1 MLTLETMKT
10 LYFDCFSGISGDM
23 TIGALLDLG
32 VDLAYLTSELR
43 KLPVE
48 GYELKASRVTR
59 SNLSAMKFDV
69 VVQGEEKHEHHHDH
83 DHDHEHGHH
92 HDHDHHHEHHGHS
105 HSHGHFHRKASQIL
119 GMIRDSHLNANT
131 KRIAAEIFT
140 KLAISEGKV
149 HHIAP
154 EDVEF
159 HEVGAVDSIVDTVG
173 SAIGF
178 DALGI
183 ERFLCSA
190 INIGSGFIHCQH
202 GVFPVPAPATADLLR
217 HATIYQKHAQTELVT
232 PTGAAILAATVNRFG
247 NLNGFAAERIG
258 YGAGTKQFADF
269 PNCLRLMLGEEQQ
282 TTSNGQRSGD
292 VIVIEAN
299 IDDMNPQNFGY
310 VTEKLLAAG
319 ALDVFTI
326 PIQMKKSR
334 PGQLL
339 QVLAPSDAVDALSR
353 LIFLETTTIG
363 LRKYPVDR
371 TILDREFVDVDTEY
385 GKVRIKVSR
394 MNGEVVNFTPEFE
407 DCARIARE
415 KNVALKR
422 VQALATHAY
431 LKQSGGGR

>member
-1 MLTLETMKT
+1 MKT

-32 VDLAYLTSELR
+32 VDLGYLTSELR

-69 VVQGEEKHEHHHDH
+69 LVQGEEKYEHHHDH
-83 DHDHEHGHH
+83 DHDHEHGH
-92 HDHDHHHEHHGHS
+92 DHEHEHHHHEHHGHS
-105 HSHGHFHRKASQIL
+105 HSHTHSHSHGQHFHRKASQIL

-131 KRIAAEIFT
+131 KRIASEIFT

-149 HHIAP
+149 HHITP

-232 PTGAAILAATVNRFG
+232 PTGAAILAAVVNRFG
-247 NLNGFAAERIG
+247 NLSGFAAERIG

-269 PNCLRLMLGEEQQ
+269 PNCLRLMVGEEE
-282 TTSNGQRSGD
+282 RHSGD

-310 VTEKLLAAG
+310 VTDKLLAAG

-339 QVLAPSDAVDALSR
+339 QVLAPSGAVDALSR
-353 LIFLETTTIG
+353 LIFEETTTIG

-371 TILDREFVDVDTEY
+371 TTLEREFVEVDIEY
-385 GKVRIKVSR
+385 GKVRVKVSR
-394 MNGEVVNFTPEFE
+394 MNGEVVNFAPEFE

-415 KNVALKR
+415 KNIALKR

-431 LKQSGGGR
+431 MKQSGR

>member
-1 MLTLETMKT
+1 MKT

-32 VDLAYLTSELR
+32 VDLGYLTSELK

-48 GYELKASRVTR
+48 GYELKASRVMR

-69 VVQGEEKHEHHHDH
+69 LMQGEDKHEHHHE
-83 DHDHEHGHH
+83 HEHG
-92 HDHDHHHEHHGHS
+92 HDHHHEHEHGHEHHHHEHHEHEHEKHSHS

-119 GMIRDSHLNANT
+119 GMIRDSGLNANT
-131 KRIAAEIFT
+131 KRIASEIFT

-232 PTGAAILAATVNRFG
+232 PTGAAILSAVVNRFG
-247 NLNGFAAERIG
+247 NLNGFATERIG

-269 PNCLRLMLGEEQQ
+269 PNCLRLMIGEEERGAG
-282 TTSNGQRSGD
+282 N

-299 IDDMNPQNFGY
+299 IDDMNPQNFAY
-310 VTEKLLAAG
+310 VTERLLAAG

-326 PIQMKKSR
+326 PIQMKKAR

-353 LIFLETTTIG
+353 IIFQETTTIG
-363 LRKYPVDR
+363 LRNYPVDR
-371 TILDREFVDVDTEY
+371 TTLDREFVDVDTEF

-415 KNVALKR
+415 KNVPLKR

-431 LKQSGGGR
+431 LNAKT

>member
-1 MLTLETMKT
+1 MKT

-32 VDLAYLTSELR
+32 LDFNYLKTELK
-43 KLPVE
+43 KLPVP

-69 VVQGEEKHEHHHDH
+69 AVEGEETHDH
-83 DHDHEHGHH
+83 QHAHDHN
-92 HDHDHHHEHHGHS
+92 HDQGHDHHHEHEHQHEHHHHENEHS
-105 HSHGHFHRKASQIL
+105 HSHGHFHRKASEIL
-119 GMIRDSHLNANT
+119 SMIAGSSLNANT
-131 KRIAAEIFT
+131 KRIATGIFT

-173 SAIGF
+173 AAIGF

-190 INIGSGFIHCQH
+190 INVGSGFIHCQH

-217 HATIYQKHAQTELVT
+217 NATIYQKHAQTELVT
-232 PTGAAILAATVNRFG
+232 PTGAAILAAVVNRFG
-247 NLNGFAAERIG
+247 GLNGFATERIG

-269 PNCLRLMLGEEQQ
+269 PNCLRLMLGEEL
-282 TTSNGQRSGD
+282 SASAHRVEGD

-310 VTEKLLAAG
+310 VTERLLAAG
-319 ALDVFTI
+319 ALDVITL
-326 PIQMKKSR
+326 PIQMKKGR

-339 QVLAPSDAVDALSR
+339 QVLSPFGAVDDLSR
-353 LIFLETTTIG
+353 IVFQETTTIG
-363 LRKYPVDR
+363 VRKYAVDR
-371 TILDREFVDVDTEY
+371 TVLDREFVDVETEY
-385 GKVRIKVSR
+385 GRVKIKVSK
-394 MNGEVVNFTPEFE
+394 MNGEVVTVSPEFE
-407 DCARIARE
+407 DCVRIARE
-415 KNVALKR
+415 KKVPLKR
-422 VQALATHAY
+422 VQALAAAAY
-431 LKQSGGGR
+431 GKRSS